1 MILAGERGSKRRV
14 KVAQVV
20 AAHLVEARGDVGV
33 VFRRRVPCWP
43 HVRKV
48 RRFFFFAPVR
58 AFPINYCQTCRNG
71 SKLIN
76 LWQEFEGAVSF

>member
-1 MILAGERGSKRRV
+1 MSV
-14 KVAQVV
+14 SSF
-20 AAHLVEARGDVGV
+20 GDACHVGRTCEKCAV
-33 VFRRRVPCWP
+33 S
-43 HVRKV
+43 
-48 RRFFFFAPVR
+48 FFFFAPAR

>member
-33 VFRRRVPCWP
+33 VFLRRVPCWP

-48 RRFFFFAPVR
+48 RLFFLFFCP
-58 AFPINYCQTCRNG
+58 
-71 SKLIN
+71 
-76 LWQEFEGAVSF
+76 GARISD